1 MMNAAVETRPT
12 WVKFQDLEDH
22 RTIVIHTG
30 ADAQRCGEARDIWQR
45 THNLAIEDANPIG
58 PETEPT
64 QTLYVS
70 PNKLEESVRLF
81 KVADRDSTKRIIV
94 HRFGQIATEK
104 EKRLIAELM
113 KQAPN
118 AEICT
123 GSLGQEADLWGLVD
137 VVKAEQAIEQEA
149 NETRRVTRFPLVSGY
164 SGFDNQ
170 ASYLIKGVLPANG
183 TTAIYGPSG
192 SFKSFLAVSWACHIA
207 TGREWDGHRVT
218 QGAVLYVVGEGG
230 VGVPRRLRAWADQ
243 YMGSADI
250 PSVYRIDMPV
260 FMAVPE
266 QVAELKIAAE
276 QVKRETGSP
285 VRLIVVDTVARC
297 FGGGD
302 ENRAADMGAFIA
314 GCDEVK
320 AATGA
325 TILLVHHTG
334 KQEDNGARGSSAFR
348 AALDAEYLVKRE
360 AKDSNSVILRNTKMK
375 DDEPPPERAYDLRTR
390 VVTFDSEGD
399 EVTSLVV
406 VDAGR
411 EPEEPEFGGLSPTTK
426 ALYQAV
432 KQATGSNGRASK
444 GATREAFKVMV
455 IGDNKPN
462 MSNFSRYLKTLE
474 VEGLVDV
481 SGDEILLIQPDGDS
495 DE

>member
-1 MMNAAVETRPT
+1 MMNAAVETKPILVT
-12 WVKFQDLEDH
+12 FKDLEDH
-22 RTIVIHTG
+22 KTIVIHTG
-30 ADAQRCGEARDIWQR
+30 ADAHRYGQDRGIWQR
-45 THNLAIEDANPIG
+45 THNLNIEEANPIG
-58 PETEPT
+58 PETVPT

-70 PNKLEESVRLF
+70 PSQLDEPVKLY
-81 KVADRDSTKRIIV
+81 KMADRDSTKRIIV
-94 HRFGQIATEK
+94 HILGKLAIEK
-104 EKRLIAELM
+104 QKRLIVELM
-113 KQAPN
+113 RQAPN
-118 AEICT
+118 AEICK
-123 GSLGQEADLWGLVD
+123 GSLGQDADLWGLVD
-137 VVKAEQAIEQEA
+137 VVEAEQAAEREENEA
-149 NETRRVTRFPLVSGY
+149 RRVTRLPLVSGY

-170 ASYLIKGVLPANG
+170 ASYLIKGLLPSNG

-276 QVKRETGSP
+276 QVKRETGYP

-375 DDEPPPERAYDLRTR
+375 DDEPPPERAYDLRSR

-432 KQATGSNGRASK
+432 KQAAGSTDRASK
-444 GATREAFKVMV
+444 GATREAFRVMV
-455 IGDNKPN
+455 VGDNKPN

-474 VEGLVDV
+474 AEGLVDV
-481 SGDEILLIQPDGDS
+481 SGDEILLIQPSGDS

>member
-1 MMNAAVETRPT
+1 MMTAD
-12 WVKFQDLEDH
+12 VKLKPGFIQFKDLERFD
-22 RTIVIHTG
+22 TVVIHIG
-30 ADAQRCGEARDIWQR
+30 SQASRDGDERALWQQA
-45 THNLAIEDANPIG
+45 HNLAIVDENAIDPSI
-58 PETEPT
+58 EPT
-64 QTLYVS
+64 QTLLVR
-70 PNKLEESVRLF
+70 PDQLDDPVKLYKL
-81 KVADRDSTKRIIV
+81 ADKDETKRIIV
-94 HRFGQIATEK
+94 HQRGKIAIEK
-104 EKRLIAELM
+104 AKRLIVELM
-113 KQAPN
+113 KQAPH
-118 AEICT
+118 AEICK
-123 GSLGQEADLWGLVD
+123 GHLGYNAEPWGLVD
-137 VVKAEQAIEQEA
+137 VVQLEQEVECA
-149 NETRRVTRFPLVSGY
+149 NTKERAVTRFPLVSGY

-170 ASYLIKGVLPANG
+170 ASYLIKGILPASG

-207 TGREWDGHRVT
+207 TGKEWDGRRVT
-218 QGAVLYVVGEGG
+218 RGAVLYVVGEGG

-243 YMGSADI
+243 YTGSADI
-250 PSVYRIDMPV
+250 PNVYRIDMPV

-314 GCDEVK
+314 GCDDVK

-360 AKDSNSVILRNTKMK
+360 AKDSSSVVLRNTKMK
-375 DDEPPPERAYDLRTR
+375 DDEPPQERAYDLRSR

-411 EPEEPEFGGLSPTTK
+411 EPEEPEFSGLNPTAR
-426 ALYQAV
+426 ALYQAI
-432 KQATGSNGRASK
+432 KQAVGGNGRASK
-444 GATREAFKVMV
+444 GAIREACVFC
-455 IGDNKPN
+455 
-462 MSNFSRYLKTLE
+462 
-474 VEGLVDV
+474 
-481 SGDEILLIQPDGDS
+481 
-495 DE
+495 

>member
-1 MMNAAVETRPT
+1 MTAAVKLKPYRFADIKRHDSVLIYVGSEAWGAAADFRTAYELGNDVVTNAITGDSLADIDGELMPLAVTDSQLKAILAGERRP
-12 WVKFQDLEDH
+12 DLANKDTAFINIEKKGDPDPGDLF
-22 RTIVIHTG
+22 RLMAYIKQQTAEG
-30 ADAQRCGEARDIWQR
+30 AEFWLDGVRMDDEIIDAYADKP
-45 THNLAIEDANPIG
+45 AIERA
-58 PETEPT
+58 
-64 QTLYVS
+64 
-70 PNKLEESVRLF
+70 R
-81 KVADRDSTKRIIV
+81 A
-94 HRFGQIATEK
+94 
-104 EKRLIAELM
+104 
-113 KQAPN
+113 
-118 AEICT
+118 
-123 GSLGQEADLWGLVD
+123 
-137 VVKAEQAIEQEA
+137 
-149 NETRRVTRFPLVSGY
+149 VTRFPLVAGY

-170 ASYLIKGVLPANG
+170 ASYLIKGILPASG

-207 TGREWDGHRVT
+207 TGKEWDGRRVT
-218 QGAVLYVVGEGG
+218 RGAVLYVVGEGG

-243 YMGSADI
+243 YTGSADI
-250 PSVYRIDMPV
+250 PNVYRIDMPV

-375 DDEPPPERAYDLRTR
+375 DDEPPSERAYDLRSR

-411 EPEEPEFGGLSPTTK
+411 EPEEPEFSGLNPTAR
-426 ALYQAV
+426 ALYQAI
-432 KQATGSNGRASK
+432 KQAVGGNGRASK
-444 GATREAFKVMV
+444 GAIREAFKVMV
-455 IGDNKPN
+455 IDGNKPN
-462 MSNFSRYLKTLE
+462 MTNFSRYLKTLE
-474 VEGLVDV
+474 NEGLIEVLADEVRLIPVDCEF
-481 SGDEILLIQPDGDS
+481 DE
-495 DE
+495 

>member
-1 MMNAAVETRPT
+1 MMTAAVKLKPGFIQF
-12 WVKFQDLEDH
+12 KDLERYD
-22 RTIVIHTG
+22 TIVIHIG
-30 ADAQRCGEARDIWQR
+30 SEAKRDAEERAIWQR
-45 THNLAIEDANPIG
+45 SHNEAIARGNAIDPLI
-58 PETEPT
+58 EPT

-70 PNKLEESVRLF
+70 ADQLDDPVKLYKL
-81 KVADRDSTKRIIV
+81 ADKDETKRIIV
-94 HRFGQIATEK
+94 HQLGKTVPDK
-104 EKRLIAELM
+104 TKRLLLELR
-113 KQAPN
+113 KQAPRADILLGRLGAN
-118 AEICT
+118 AGE
-123 GSLGQEADLWGLVD
+123 EPWGLLD
-137 VVKAEQAIEQEA
+137 VVLEVECA
-149 NETRRVTRFPLVSGY
+149 NTKERAVTRFPLVAGY

-170 ASYLIKGVLPANG
+170 ASYLIKGILPASG

-207 TGREWDGHRVT
+207 TGKEWDGRRVT
-218 QGAVLYVVGEGG
+218 RGAVLYVVGEGG

-243 YMGSADI
+243 YTGSADI
-250 PSVYRIDMPV
+250 PNVYRIDMPV

-314 GCDEVK
+314 GCDDVK

-360 AKDSNSVILRNTKMK
+360 AKDSSSVVLRNTKMK
-375 DDEPPPERAYDLRTR
+375 DDEPPQERAYDLRSR

-411 EPEEPEFGGLSPTTK
+411 EPEEPEFSGLNPTAR
-426 ALYQAV
+426 ALYQAI
-432 KQATGSNGRASK
+432 KQAVGGNGRVSK
-444 GATREAFKVMV
+444 GAIREAFKVMV
-455 IGDNKPN
+455 IDGNKPN
-462 MSNFSRYLKTLE
+462 MTNFSRYLKTLE
-474 VEGLVDV
+474 NEGLIEVLADEVRLIPVDCEL
-481 SGDEILLIQPDGDS
+481 DE
-495 DE
+495 